1 MTNSEII
8 KNLSLRLGK
17 SQLETKQLMKSST
30 GIIRNIL
37 DKDIDISIPG
47 LGTLSTRFVD
57 KRKSYDPFH
66 KWFIMSPPK
75 RVIRFRPAAS
85 IKNELKSKKV

>member
-1 MTNSEII
+1 MTNSEVI

-30 GIIRNIL
+30 EIIRDIL

-47 LGTLSTRFVD
+47 LGTFSTHFVE

-66 KWFIMSPPK
+66 KRFIMSPEK
-75 RVIRFRPAAS
+75 RVVRFRPGSS
-85 IKNELKSKKV
+85 IKKELKSKKI